1 MINATTT
8 RTLKALGITNWPL
21 SDQLAWQEALTD
33 GDLFES
39 SRPAARWAQ
48 TSRTSI
54 AWSYG
59 RWLGHLSHHELLNDE
74 APAERVTPS
83 QVTVYIKELQE
94 SVRPQ
99 TVAGYLAHLYDAI
112 RVMAP
117 DRDWTWLKAIKT
129 RLARGLKSDGR
140 KAARV
145 QDSARLFELGLS
157 LMAEAMASGRE
168 DLGTAIMYRDGL
180 MIALLA
186 ARPIRRRNLATIRI
200 GKELQKVGDHWN
212 LIFDAHQTK
221 QSRYMEFPLPRKLT
235 LYIGAYLRDYR
246 KRLLGDK
253 RHKYLWVS
261 ARGGVLCAGAIYER
275 ITKCTAAEFGNPIN
289 PHLFRD
295 CVATTLARRDPEH
308 VHVAVALLGHTDLRT
323 TEKHY
328 NQARMIDAV
337 RQYQREL
344 QRFRAQRAYG

>member
-1 MINATTT
+1 MINAATT
-8 RTLKALGITNWPL
+8 RTPKALGITDWPL
-21 SDQLAWQEALTD
+21 SDQLAWQDALTD

-48 TSRTSI
+48 SSRTSI
-54 AWSYG
+54 AWNYG
-59 RWLGHLSHHELLNDE
+59 RWLSHLSHHELLNDE
-74 APAERVTPS
+74 APAERVKPL
-83 QVTVYIKELQE
+83 QVTVYVEELQE
-94 SVRPQ
+94 TVRPQ
-99 TVAGYLAHLYDAI
+99 TVATYLAHLYDAI

-157 LMAEAMASGRE
+157 LMAQAVASGRE
-168 DLGTAIMYRDGL
+168 DGGTAITYRDGL

-186 ARPIRRRNLATIRI
+186 ARPIRRRNLAAIRI
-200 GKELQKVGDHWN
+200 GKELQKVGDHWC
-212 LIFDAHQTK
+212 LIFEARQTK
-221 QSRYMEFPLPRKLT
+221 QSRYMEFPLPRELT

-246 KRLLGDK
+246 KRLLGDE
-253 RHKYLWVS
+253 RHEYLWVS
-261 ARGGVLCAGAIYER
+261 ARGGRLVAGQIYDR
-275 ITKCTAAEFGNPIN
+275 IMRRTAAEFGNPIN

-295 CVATTLARRDPEH
+295 CAATTLARRDPEH
-308 VHVAVALLGHTDLRT
+308 INITASVLGHTDLRT

-328 NQARMIDAV
+328 NQARMIDAAKK
-337 RQYQREL
+337 YQREL
-344 QRFRAQRAYG
+344 QRFRAERAYG